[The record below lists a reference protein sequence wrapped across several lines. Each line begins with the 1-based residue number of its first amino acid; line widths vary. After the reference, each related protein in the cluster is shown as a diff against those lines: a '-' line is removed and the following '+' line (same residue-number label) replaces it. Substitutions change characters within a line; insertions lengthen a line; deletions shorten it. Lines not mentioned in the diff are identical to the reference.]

1 MKIIFSAIKNSGIFE
16 DDFMHLSEEKV
27 TIEFKRMQ
35 TAGGI
40 AVIYAPN
47 GTGKT
52 SFANLLSTEVSNEN
66 IFFDAVDERGNRIA
80 PESGVFHVIQDQIN
94 RNVIR
99 GETTDYLI
107 GAQIRREYD
116 LRNQINILFRNAYD
130 DLASKYKSEF
140 KVSKVKDYL
149 LDQISVLQHQ
159 TAYEYIRS
167 IVNVRTHGKDIN
179 RAEFVTFVRNNEN
192 ILNVVELK
200 EEKKKFVITDLTKVK
215 VIEKILS
222 INPDEIIADQN
233 VNLIEQ
239 HDDAIEILN

>member
-1 MKIIFSAIKNSGIFE
+1 MKIIFSAIKNAGIFE
-16 DDFMHLSEEKV
+16 DDFMHLPEGKG

-116 LRNQINILFRNAYD
+116 LRNQINIFIKMHMMILRQNTNQSLRYQK
-130 DLASKYKSEF
+130 LK
-140 KVSKVKDYL
+140 
-149 LDQISVLQHQ
+149 IIC
-159 TAYEYIRS
+159 YIRYPFFS
-167 IVNVRTHGKDIN
+167 IRQHMNI
-179 RAEFVTFVRNNEN
+179 FVV
-192 ILNVVELK
+192 L
-200 EEKKKFVITDLTKVK
+200 
-215 VIEKILS
+215 
-222 INPDEIIADQN
+222 
-233 VNLIEQ
+233 
-239 HDDAIEILN
+239 

>member
-16 DDFMHLSEEKV
+16 DDFMHLPEEKG

-116 LRNQINILFRNAYD
+116 LRNQINILFTQTPHIVFSYAPWKFNIWQLFSCQCSVNYAACSFDFKSAGIAFINA
-130 DLASKYKSEF
+130 STSSSIFSSE
-140 KVSKVKDYL
+140 
-149 LDQISVLQHQ
+149 IS
-159 TAYEYIRS
+159 I
-167 IVNVRTHGKDIN
+167 
-179 RAEFVTFVRNNEN
+179 
-192 ILNVVELK
+192 
-200 EEKKKFVITDLTKVK
+200 
-215 VIEKILS
+215 
-222 INPDEIIADQN
+222 
-233 VNLIEQ
+233 
-239 HDDAIEILN
+239 

>member
-1 MKIIFSAIKNSGIFE
+1 MI
-16 DDFMHLSEEKV
+16 D
-27 TIEFKRMQ
+27 KRMQ

-167 IVNVRTHGKDIN
+167 IVNVRTHMMYLCINRPTGKILLLVFRPGKDLKIWYL
-179 RAEFVTFVRNNEN
+179 RLKQIIQSMRRMLKIQSIILLPGLTERIRISFFN
-192 ILNVVELK
+192 I
-200 EEKKKFVITDLTKVK
+200 
-215 VIEKILS
+215 
-222 INPDEIIADQN
+222 
-233 VNLIEQ
+233 
-239 HDDAIEILN
+239 